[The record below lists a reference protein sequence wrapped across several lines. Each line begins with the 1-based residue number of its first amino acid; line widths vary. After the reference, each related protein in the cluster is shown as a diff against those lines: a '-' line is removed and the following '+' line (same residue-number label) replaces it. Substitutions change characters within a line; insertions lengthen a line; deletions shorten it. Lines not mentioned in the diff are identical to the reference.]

1 MADILS
7 FLEPQECLAVVE
19 ARRLMGAL
27 VNLTNLLAPKGYT
40 FFRYNLGGEGER

>member
-40 FFRYNLGGEGER
+40 FLVVE